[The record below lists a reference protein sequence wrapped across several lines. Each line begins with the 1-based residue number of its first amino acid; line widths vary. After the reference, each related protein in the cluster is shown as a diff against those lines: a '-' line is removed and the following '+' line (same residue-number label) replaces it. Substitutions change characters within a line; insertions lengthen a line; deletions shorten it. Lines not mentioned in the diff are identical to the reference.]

1 MFYRIRRSVIICVFC
16 NYHNHRDYSNIF
28 TPDCSVK
35 IDDYVKRSKELDHKI
50 LSSMEHGFQG
60 RYFDT
65 YDVAKKEG
73 LKFIFGTE
81 AYWVKDRFEKDNTN
95 GHMCIFA
102 KSEKGRRDI
111 NRILSE
117 ANETGYYYKPRVDLD
132 LISTLDPNEVF
143 VTSACIAFW
152 QYEDIEKIVLDLN
165 SYFGKNFMLEV
176 QAHHTDPQRK
186 LHKRILDISAKHN
199 IELIAGCDSHF
210 IYPEQAKDRNAVLEA
225 KGIRYEN
232 EDGWFMDYPDGQTF
246 KQRFLDQGVLNEP
259 QIDQAIKNTMIFMD
273 FDDYDSDLI
282 KVFSNDIKLPTIY
295 PDLTQEQRDHKY
307 KQLLNSKWRET
318 KSTIPKE
325 KHTKYID
332 EIRKEGSVVVNTK
345 MSDYFLIDHEI
356 VKEAVS
362 MGGIITSTGRGSG
375 VSFYTNTLLGFS
387 KVDRI
392 SAPVHLYPERFMS
405 ESRILQTKS
414 LPDLDLNLG
423 NPEVFIAAQKKV
435 LGEGHS
441 YPMIAY
447 GTFKRKSGF
456 KLYAKSQSLD
466 FDIAN
471 EVSKQLENYENDL
484 KYAEDDEQDLID
496 VYDYVDEKYHH
507 LIKES
512 EKYTGIISD
521 KKPHPCGHLIYQGN
535 IKEEI
540 GLIRI
545 KSESTKKEVIAALID
560 GDIAERKKFLKNDLL
575 KVDVVKT
582 TYDTYKRIGL
592 QVHSETELLDV
603 IKDNDKVWD
612 IYASGLTVGV
622 NQVEKYST
630 TQKVMKYKPKNIS
643 ELTAFIAAI
652 RPSFK
657 SMYHTFESRKPFAY
671 GISSFDNLI
680 QTEEMKNSF
689 VLYQEQTMATLAYAG
704 FPSDETYGIIKAIS
718 KKKPAV
724 VKPLKERFLKGF
736 SDKIL
741 AKENVT
747 EQEAFDMSDKVWKI
761 IEDSSGY
768 GFNASHAYSYAL
780 DSVYCAYLKSHYPLF
795 FYESLLRHFSE
806 KKNKDKLGL
815 LKEEM
820 QRGFNI
826 KDGGIKFGT
835 DNRSFVAD
843 EKTNSIYADLSGI
856 KYMNTKIAEELFE
869 LRVNTYEYFIDLLVD
884 ISQKTSVNSRQLKIL
899 IMLNYFDDF
908 GHSGYLM
915 KIFDEFN
922 EGKYKYKK
930 TYVAKTIETR
940 LTELR
945 RIEKELKVNNVPEV
959 LPNETIMFQIEHMG
973 YADAKYP
980 NVNASWCVVTDLDTK
995 YSPKLTLYN
1004 LRRGEERI
1012 FKMDKKTFNTRDAS
1026 LRINKGDLIEITGF
1040 KKKARQIPDGNGG
1053 FKPTDQIDIWITGYS
1068 KYTDKEKLHG

>member
-1 MFYRIRRSVIICVFC
+1 
-16 NYHNHRDYSNIF
+16 
-28 TPDCSVK
+28 
-35 IDDYVKRSKELDHKI
+35 
-50 LSSMEHGFQG
+50 MEHGFQG

-95 GHMCIFA
+95 GHMCLFA

-117 ANETGYYYKPRVDLD
+117 ANETGYYYKPRIDLD

-152 QYEDIEKIVLDLN
+152 QYEDIEKIALDLN

-176 QAHHTDPQRK
+176 QAHHTETQKK
-186 LHKRILDISAKHN
+186 LHHRILDISAKHN

-210 IYPEQAKDRNAVLEA
+210 IYPEQAKDRDAVLEA
-225 KGIRYEN
+225 KGIVYEN
-232 EDGWFMDYPDGQTF
+232 EEGWFMDYPDGETL
-246 KQRFLDQGVLNEP
+246 KKRFIDQGVLNET
-259 QIDQAIKNTMIFMD
+259 QIDKAIRNTLVFMD

-282 KVFSNDIKLPTIY
+282 KVFSNDIKLPTLY
-295 PDLTQEQRDHKY
+295 PELTQDQRDHKY
-307 KQLLNSKWRET
+307 KQLLNSKWREV
-318 KSTIPKE
+318 KSSIPKE
-325 KHTKYID
+325 KHAKYID

-356 VKEAVS
+356 VKEAVD
-362 MGGIITSTGRGSG
+362 MGGIITPTGRGSG
-375 VSFYTNTLLGFS
+375 VSYFTNTLLGFS

-405 ESRILQTKS
+405 ESRILETKS

-423 NPEVFIAAQKKV
+423 NPEVFIAAQTKV

-456 KLYAKSQSLD
+456 KLYAKSQNLD
-466 FDIAN
+466 FDIAS
-471 EVSKQLENYENDL
+471 EVSKQLEAYENDL

-560 GDIAERKKFLKNDLL
+560 GEIAERKKFLKNDLL

-582 TYDTYKRIGL
+582 THDTYKRIGL
-592 QVHSETELLDV
+592 PIHTETELLNI
-603 IKDNDKVWD
+603 IKDNEKVWNV
-612 IYASGLTVGV
+612 YSKGLTVGV

-630 TQKVMKYKPKNIS
+630 TQKVMKYQPQNIS

-657 SMYHTFESRKPFAY
+657 SMYHTFESRKPFTY
-671 GISSFDNLI
+671 GISSFDDLI

-718 KKKPAV
+718 KKKPDV
-724 VKPLKERFLKGF
+724 IKPLKERFLKGF

-741 AKENVT
+741 EKETVSQ
-747 EQEAFDMSDKVWKI
+747 QEAFEMSDQVWKI

-780 DSVYCAYLKSHYPLF
+780 DSVYCAYLKSHYPIY

-806 KKNKDKLGL
+806 KKNKDKVGL

-820 QRGFNI
+820 QKGFGI

-843 EKTNSIYADLSGI
+843 EGKNSIYADLSGI
-856 KYMNTKIAEELFE
+856 KFMNVKVAEELFE
-869 LRVNTYEYFIDLLVD
+869 VGKNAYESFIDLLVD
-884 ISQKTSVNSRQLKIL
+884 INLKTSVNARQLKIL
-899 IMLNYFDDF
+899 IMLNYFDMY
-908 GHSGYLM
+908 GNSGYLSALF
-915 KIFDEFN
+915 KEFSD
-922 EGKYKYKK
+922 GKYKYKK
-930 TYVAKTIETR
+930 TYVEKTIEQ
-940 LTELR
+940 
-945 RIEKELKVNNVPEV
+945 RIIELKKIEIELKNQEIPAI
-959 LPNETIMFQIEHMG
+959 LPNETVMFQIEHMG
-973 YADAKYP
+973 YADVKYP
-980 NVNASWCVVTDLDTK
+980 DTSSGWCVVTDIDTK
-995 YSPKLTLYN
+995 YSPKLTLYGVQK
-1004 LRRGEERI
+1004 GETRI
-1012 FKMDKKTFNTRDAS
+1012 FKMSKKTFNVKDRD
-1026 LRINKGDLIEITGF
+1026 LRIDIGDLIEITEF
-1040 KKKARQIPDGNGG
+1040 KKKMKSVPDGNGN
-1053 FKPTDQIDIWITGYS
+1053 FIETNQSETWITGYN
-1068 KYTDKEKLHG
+1068 KYKNKEST

>member
-1 MFYRIRRSVIICVFC
+1 
-16 NYHNHRDYSNIF
+16 
-28 TPDCSVK
+28 
-35 IDDYVKRSKELDHKI
+35 
-50 LSSMEHGFQG
+50 MEHGFQG

-65 YDVAKKEG
+65 YDVAKREN

-81 AYWVKDRFEKDNTN
+81 AYWVKNRFEKDNTN
-95 GHMCIFA
+95 GHICLFA

-117 ANETGYYYKPRVDLD
+117 ANLTGYYYKPRVDLD

-152 QYEDIEKIVLDLN
+152 QYEDIDSIVEKLH

-176 QAHHTDPQRK
+176 QAHHTDAQK
-186 LHKRILDISAKHN
+186 ELHKKIIGLAAKHD
-199 IELIAGCDSHF
+199 IEMIAGCDSHY
-210 IYPEQAKDRNAVLEA
+210 IYPEQAKDRDAVLEA
-225 KGIRYEN
+225 KGIVYDN
-232 EDGWFMDYPDGQTF
+232 EEGWFMDYPDGETF
-246 KQRFLDQGVLNEP
+246 RKRFVEQGVLTET
-259 QIDQAIKNTMIFMD
+259 QIDKAIQNTMVFMD
-273 FDDYDSDLI
+273 FDDYDENQI
-282 KVFSNDIKLPTIY
+282 KVFSNGIKLPTLY
-295 PDLTQEQRDHKY
+295 PELSQEERDNKY
-307 KQLLNSKWRET
+307 KQLLNKRWREV
-318 KSTIPKE
+318 KHKIPKE
-325 KHTKYID
+325 KHPTYIE
-332 EIRKEGSVVVNTK
+332 EIRKEGSVVVNTG
-345 MSDYFLIDHEI
+345 MADYFLIDYEV
-356 VKEAVS
+356 VKEAEKH
-362 MGGIITSTGRGSG
+362 GGIITPTGRGSG

-423 NPEVFIAAQKKV
+423 NPEVFIDAQRKV
-435 LGEGHS
+435 LGDGHS

-456 KLYAKSQSLD
+456 KLYAKSQNLD
-466 FDIAN
+466 FEIAN
-471 EVSKQLENYENDL
+471 EVSKQLENYERDL
-484 KYAEDDEQDLID
+484 KYAEEDEQDLID

-545 KSESTKKEVIAALID
+545 KSESTKKEVIAALVD

-582 TYDTYKRIGL
+582 TFDTYKRIGL
-592 QVHSETELLDV
+592 AVHTETELLET

-612 IYASGLTVGV
+612 IYANGLTVGV

-657 SMYHTFESRKPFAY
+657 SMYSIFESRKPFSY
-671 GISSFDNLI
+671 GIKSFDDLI

-724 VKPLKERFLKGF
+724 VKPLKERFLSGF
-736 SDKIL
+736 SSKIL
-741 AKENVT
+741 EREQVT
-747 EQEAFDMSDKVWKI
+747 EREAVEMSERVWKI

-780 DSVYCAYLKSHYPLF
+780 DSVYCAYLKSHYPIY
-795 FYESLLRHFSE
+795 FYETLLRYFSE
-806 KKNKDKLGL
+806 KKKKEKVGL

-820 QRGFNI
+820 QRGFGI
-826 KDGGIKFGT
+826 KDGGIKFGK

-843 EKTNSIYADLSGI
+843 EKSNSIFADLAGI
-856 KYMNTKIAEELFE
+856 KYMSTQIAEDLYELGK
-869 LRVNTYEYFIDLLVD
+869 NKYTSFIDLLVD
-884 ISQKTSVNSRQLKIL
+884 LSESSLNARHIEIL
-899 IMLNYFDDF
+899 IKLNYFDEF
-908 GHSGYLM
+908 GNSGLLM
-915 KIFDEFN
+915 EIFDEFN
-922 EGKYKYKK
+922 EGEFKYKK
-930 TYVAKTIETR
+930 TYVQKTKEARLLSLKKIE
-940 LTELR
+940 EQ
-945 RIEKELKVNNVPEV
+945 LKTSNIPDI
-959 LPNETIMFQIEHMG
+959 LPNEQVMFQIDVMG
-973 YADAKYP
+973 YADIKFS
-980 NVNASWCVVTDLDTK
+980 NVESGWCVVTDLDTK
-995 YSPKLTLYN
+995 YSPKLTMYN
-1004 LRRGEERI
+1004 LRTGVEKV
-1012 FKMDKKTFNTRDAS
+1012 FKMDKKTFNTKDAA
-1026 LRINKGDLIEITGF
+1026 LKINKGDLIRINSF
-1040 KKKARQIPDGNGG
+1040 MKKQKQVPDGNGG
-1053 FKPTDQIDIWITGYS
+1053 FKPTDQTDVWITGYT
-1068 KYTDKEKLHG
+1068 KYSDKETLNGVK

>member
-1 MFYRIRRSVIICVFC
+1 MCIYC

-35 IDDYVKRSKELDHKI
+35 LDDYVRRSKELDHKI

-95 GHMCIFA
+95 GHICLFA

-117 ANETGYYYKPRVDLD
+117 ANETGYYYKPRIDLD

-152 QYEDIEKIVLDLN
+152 QYKDIEKIVRDL
-165 SYFGKNFMLEV
+165 SGYFGSNFMLEV
-176 QAHHTDPQRK
+176 QAHHTEPQK
-186 LHKRILDISAKHN
+186 QLHKRILELAKLHD
-199 IELIAGCDSHF
+199 IELIAGCDSHY
-210 IYPEQAKDRNAVLEA
+210 IYPEQAKDRDAVLEA
-225 KGIRYEN
+225 KGIRYDN
-232 EDGWFMDYPDGQTF
+232 EDGWFMDYPDGVTL
-246 KQRFLDQGVLNEP
+246 KKRFEEQGVLSET
-259 QIDQAIKNTMIFMD
+259 QIDAAIKNTLRFMD

-282 KVFSNDIKLPTIY
+282 KVFSNDIKLPTLY
-295 PDLTQEQRDHKY
+295 PDLTQSQRDKKY
-307 KQLLNSKWRET
+307 KELLNNKWREV
-318 KSTIPKE
+318 KSSIPVE
-325 KHTKYID
+325 KHAKYID
-332 EIRKEGSVVVNTK
+332 EIRKEGTVVVNTG

-356 VKEAVS
+356 VKEAVD

-456 KLYAKSQSLD
+456 KLYAKSQNLD

-582 TYDTYKRIGL
+582 THDAYKRIGL
-592 QVHSETELLDV
+592 PVHSETELLNIV
-603 IKDNDKVWD
+603 KENDKVWD
-612 IYASGLTVGV
+612 IYANGLTVGV

-657 SMYHTFESRKPFAY
+657 SMYHIFESRKPFSY
-671 GISSFDNLI
+671 GISSFDDLI

-704 FPSDETYGIIKAIS
+704 FPNDETYGIIKAIS
-718 KKKPAV
+718 KKKPDV

-736 SDKIL
+736 SEKIL
-741 AKENVT
+741 EKETVST
-747 EQEAFDMSDKVWKI
+747 DEALEMSERVWKI

-780 DSVYCAYLKSHYPLF
+780 DSVYCAYLKSHYPIY
-795 FYESLLRHFSE
+795 FYETLLRHFSA
-806 KKNKDKLGL
+806 KKNKDKIAS

-820 QRGFNI
+820 QRGFGI
-826 KDGGIKFGT
+826 KDGGIKFGK
-835 DNRSFVAD
+835 DNRNFVAD
-843 EKTNSIYADLSGI
+843 KETNTIYSDLSSVKYMSKKVADDLYRLGGNHYDTFVDLLIDLTENSIL
-856 KYMNTKIAEELFE
+856 NTRNIE
-869 LRVNTYEYFIDLLVD
+869 
-884 ISQKTSVNSRQLKIL
+884 IL
-899 IMLNYFDDF
+899 IKLDYFSDF
-908 GHSGYLM
+908 GSSGLLM
-915 KIFDEFN
+915 MIWNEFT
-922 EGKYKYKK
+922 EGVCRYKK
-930 TYVAKTIETR
+930 TYVQKTKD
-940 LTELR
+940 L
-945 RIEKELKVNNVPEV
+945 RIEQLKKKEDELKESNIKELP
-959 LPNETIMFQIEHMG
+959 PNEKVMFQIEVMG
-973 YADAKYP
+973 YADVTYSE
-980 NVNASWCVVTDLDTK
+980 VNSAWCVVTEIDTK
-995 YSPKLTLYN
+995 YSPKLTLYG
-1004 LRRGEERI
+1004 LRKGEERQ
-1012 FKMDKKTFNTRDAS
+1012 FKMDRKTFNTKDKT
-1026 LRINKGDLIEITGF
+1026 LRINKGDLIKITDF
-1040 KKKARQIPDGNGG
+1040 KKKYKQIPDGVGG
-1053 FKPTDQIDIWITGYS
+1053 FKPTDQMEYWITGYI
-1068 KYTDKEKLHG
+1068 KYTEKEFLNDH

>member
-1 MFYRIRRSVIICVFC
+1 MCIYC

-35 IDDYVKRSKELDHKI
+35 LDDYVRRSKELDHKI

-95 GHMCIFA
+95 GHICLFA

-152 QYEDIEKIVLDLN
+152 QYKDIEKIVKDL
-165 SYFGKNFMLEV
+165 SGYFGSNFMLEV
-176 QAHHTDPQRK
+176 QAHHTEPQK
-186 LHKRILDISAKHN
+186 QLHKRILELSKLCN
-199 IELIAGCDSHF
+199 IELIAGCDSHY
-210 IYPEQAKDRNAVLEA
+210 IYPEQAKDRDAVLEA
-225 KGIRYEN
+225 KGIRYDN
-232 EDGWFMDYPDGQTF
+232 EDGWFMDYPDGDTL
-246 KQRFLDQGVLNEP
+246 KKRFEEQGVLSET
-259 QIDQAIKNTMIFMD
+259 QIDTAIKNTLRFMD

-282 KVFSNDIKLPTIY
+282 KVFSNDIKLPTLY
-295 PDLTQEQRDHKY
+295 PDLTQSQRDQKY
-307 KQLLNSKWRET
+307 KELLNSKWREVKT
-318 KSTIPKE
+318 SIPEE
-325 KHTKYID
+325 KHAKYID
-332 EIRKEGSVVVNTK
+332 EIRKEGTVVVNTG

-356 VKEAVS
+356 VKEAVD

-456 KLYAKSQSLD
+456 KLYAKSQNLD
-466 FDIAN
+466 FEIAN

-484 KYAEDDEQDLID
+484 KYSEDDEQDLID

-582 TYDTYKRIGL
+582 THDAYKRIGL
-592 QVHSETELLDV
+592 PVHSETELLNIV
-603 IKDNDKVWD
+603 KENDKVWD
-612 IYASGLTVGV
+612 IYANGLTVGV

-657 SMYHTFESRKPFAY
+657 SMYHIFESRKPFSY
-671 GISSFDNLI
+671 GISSFDDLI

-704 FPSDETYGIIKAIS
+704 FPNDETYGIIKAIS
-718 KKKPAV
+718 KKKPDV

-736 SDKIL
+736 SEKIL
-741 AKENVT
+741 EKETVST
-747 EQEAFDMSDKVWKI
+747 EQALEMSDRVWKI

-780 DSVYCAYLKSHYPLF
+780 DSVYCAYLKSHYPIY
-795 FYESLLRHFSE
+795 FYETLLRHFSA
-806 KKNKDKLGL
+806 KKNKDKIAA

-820 QRGFNI
+820 QRGFSI
-826 KDGGIKFGT
+826 KDGGIKFGK
-835 DNRSFVAD
+835 DNRNFVAD
-843 EKTNSIYADLSGI
+843 QETNTIYADLSSV
-856 KYMNTKIAEELFE
+856 KYMSEKVADDLYRLGENHYDTFVDL
-869 LRVNTYEYFIDLLVD
+869 LIDLTENTVLNTRN
-884 ISQKTSVNSRQLKIL
+884 IEIL
-899 IMLNYFDDF
+899 IKLNYFSDF
-908 GHSGYLM
+908 GNSGLLM
-915 KIFDEFN
+915 TIWNEFITG
-922 EGKYKYKK
+922 EYRYKK
-930 TYVAKTIETR
+930 TYAQKTKD
-940 LTELR
+940 LR
-945 RIEKELKVNNVPEV
+945 IQQLKEQEDKLKEEKIKELP
-959 LPNETIMFQIEHMG
+959 PNEIVMFQIEVMG
-973 YADAKYP
+973 YADVSYSDINSA
-980 NVNASWCVVTDLDTK
+980 WCVVTEIDTK
-995 YSPKLTLYN
+995 YSPKLTLYS
-1004 LRRGEERI
+1004 LRKGEEKQ
-1012 FKMDKKTFNTRDAS
+1012 FKMDKKTFNTKDKS
-1026 LRINKGDLIEITGF
+1026 LRINKGDLIKITDF
-1040 KKKARQIPDGNGG
+1040 KKKYKQVPDGEGG
-1053 FKPTDQIDIWITGYS
+1053 FKPTDQIEYWVTGYI
-1068 KYTDKEKLHG
+1068 KYSDKENLNDN

>member
-1 MFYRIRRSVIICVFC
+1 
-16 NYHNHRDYSNIF
+16 
-28 TPDCSVK
+28 
-35 IDDYVKRSKELDHKI
+35 
-50 LSSMEHGFQG
+50 
-60 RYFDT
+60 
-65 YDVAKKEG
+65 
-73 LKFIFGTE
+73 
-81 AYWVKDRFEKDNTN
+81 
-95 GHMCIFA
+95 
-102 KSEKGRRDI
+102 
-111 NRILSE
+111 
-117 ANETGYYYKPRVDLD
+117 
-132 LISTLDPNEVF
+132 
-143 VTSACIAFW
+143 
-152 QYEDIEKIVLDLN
+152 
-165 SYFGKNFMLEV
+165 
-176 QAHHTDPQRK
+176 
-186 LHKRILDISAKHN
+186 
-199 IELIAGCDSHF
+199 
-210 IYPEQAKDRNAVLEA
+210 
-225 KGIRYEN
+225 
-232 EDGWFMDYPDGQTF
+232 
-246 KQRFLDQGVLNEP
+246 
-259 QIDQAIKNTMIFMD
+259 
-273 FDDYDSDLI
+273 
-282 KVFSNDIKLPTIY
+282 
-295 PDLTQEQRDHKY
+295 
-307 KQLLNSKWRET
+307 
-318 KSTIPKE
+318 
-325 KHTKYID
+325 
-332 EIRKEGSVVVNTK
+332 

-356 VKEAVS
+356 VKEAVD

-405 ESRILQTKS
+405 ESRILETKS

-423 NPEVFIAAQKKV
+423 NPEVFIAAQNKV
-435 LGEGHS
+435 LGDGHS

-456 KLYAKSQSLD
+456 KLYAKSQNLD

-484 KYAEDDEQDLID
+484 KYAEEDEQDLID
-496 VYDYVDEKYHH
+496 VYDYVDEKYHN

-545 KSESTKKEVIAALID
+545 KSESTKKEVIAVLID

-582 TYDTYKRIGL
+582 IYDTYKRINL
-592 QVHSETELLDV
+592 PVHSETELLEV
-603 IKDNDKVWD
+603 IRDNEKVWD
-612 IYASGLTVGV
+612 VYAKGLTVGV

-657 SMYHTFESRKPFAY
+657 SMYHTFETRKPFSY
-671 GISSFDNLI
+671 GISSFDDLI

-741 AKENVT
+741 EKENVSQ
-747 EQEAFDMSDKVWKI
+747 QEAFEMSDKVWKI

-780 DSVYCAYLKSHYPLF
+780 DSAYCAYLKSHYPIY

-806 KKNKDKLGL
+806 KKNKNKVAL

-820 QRGFNI
+820 QRGFGI
-826 KDGGIKFGT
+826 KDGGIKFRR

-843 EKTNSIYADLSGI
+843 ESTNSIYSDLSGI
-856 KYMNTKIAEELFE
+856 KFMSTKVAEELYQ
-869 LRVNTYEYFIDLLVD
+869 LGKNTYDSFVSLLVD
-884 ISQKTSVNSRQLKIL
+884 LSDNTLLNTRHIEIL
-899 IMLNYFDDF
+899 IKLTYFDEF
-908 GHSGYLM
+908 GNSGLLM
-915 KIFDEFN
+915 KIYKEFCDG
-922 EGKYKYKK
+922 EFKYKK
-930 TYVAKTIETR
+930 SYVEKTKLTR
-940 LTELR
+940 T
-945 RIEKELKVNNVPEV
+945 KELKKLEQQFIDEKTPDL
-959 LPNETIMFQIEHMG
+959 LPNEVVMFAIEVAG
-973 YADAKYP
+973 YADVKYP
-980 NVNASWCVVTDLDTK
+980 NIDPGWCVVTDLDTK

-1004 LRRGEERI
+1004 LRKGEGRI
-1012 FKMDKKTFNTRDAS
+1012 FKMDKKTFNVKDKS
-1026 LRINKGDLIEITGF
+1026 LKINKGDLIEITGH
-1040 KKKARQIPDGNGG
+1040 KKKQRQVPDGNGG
-1053 FKPTDQIDIWITGYS
+1053 FKPTEDTDIWITGYV
-1068 KYTDKEKLHG
+1068 KYTEKENLNG

>member
-1 MFYRIRRSVIICVFC
+1 MCVFC

-35 IDDYVKRSKELDHKI
+35 IDDYVRRSKELDHKI

-95 GHMCIFA
+95 GHMCLFA
-102 KSEKGRRDI
+102 KSEKGRHDI

-117 ANETGYYYKPRVDLD
+117 ANETGYYYKPRIDLD

-152 QYEDIEKIVLDLN
+152 QYEDVEKIVLDLN

-176 QAHHTDPQRK
+176 QAHHTETQKK
-186 LHKRILDISAKHN
+186 LHHRILDISAKHN

-210 IYPEQAKDRNAVLEA
+210 IYPEQAKDRDAVLEA
-225 KGIRYEN
+225 KGIVYEN
-232 EDGWFMDYPDGQTF
+232 EDGWFMDYPDGETL
-246 KQRFLDQGVLNEP
+246 KRRFMDQGVLNEE
-259 QIDQAIKNTMIFMD
+259 QIDKAIKNTLVFMD

-282 KVFSNDIKLPTIY
+282 KVFSNDIKLPTLY
-295 PDLTQEQRDHKY
+295 PELTQDQRDHKY
-307 KQLLNSKWRET
+307 KQLLNEKWREA
-318 KSTIPKE
+318 KGSIPKE
-325 KHTKYID
+325 KHAKYIE
-332 EIRKEGSVVVNTK
+332 EIRKEGSVVVNTG
-345 MSDYFLIDHEI
+345 MSDYFLIDHKI
-356 VKEAVS
+356 VEEAVD
-362 MGGIITSTGRGSG
+362 MGGIITPTGRGSG

-423 NPEVFIAAQKKV
+423 NPEVFIAAQNKV

-456 KLYAKSQSLD
+456 KLYAKSQNLD
-466 FDIAN
+466 FEIAN
-471 EVSKQLENYENDL
+471 EVSKQLEEYENDL

-592 QVHSETELLDV
+592 PIHTETELLNV

-612 IYASGLTVGV
+612 VYTKGLTVGI

-630 TQKVMKYKPKNIS
+630 TQKVMKYQPKNIS

-671 GISSFDNLI
+671 GISSFDDLI

-741 AKENVT
+741 ERETVSQ
-747 EQEAFDMSDKVWKI
+747 QEAFDMSDKVWKI

-780 DSVYCAYLKSHYPLF
+780 DSVYCAYLKSHYPIY

-806 KKNKDKLGL
+806 KKNKDKVGL

-820 QRGFNI
+820 QKGFGI
-826 KDGGIKFGT
+826 KDVGIKFGT

-843 EKTNSIYADLSGI
+843 EGQNSIYADLSGI
-856 KYMNTKIAEELFE
+856 KFMNVKVADELFE
-869 LRVNTYEYFIDLLVD
+869 IGKNTYESFIDLLVD
-884 ISQKTSVNSRQLKIL
+884 INLKTSVNARQLKIL
-899 IMLNYFDDF
+899 IMLNYFDMF
-908 GHSGYLM
+908 GNNGYLAALF
-915 KIFDEFN
+915 KEFSD
-922 EGKYKYKK
+922 GKYKYKK
-930 TYVAKTIETR
+930 TYVEKTIEQR
-940 LTELR
+940 LIELKKIEIELR
-945 RIEKELKVNNVPEV
+945 NQEVPAI
-959 LPNETIMFQIEHMG
+959 LPNETVMFQIEHMG
-973 YADAKYP
+973 YADVKYP
-980 NVNASWCVVTDLDTK
+980 DTSFGWCVVTDIDTK
-995 YSPKLTLYN
+995 YSPKLTLYGVQK
-1004 LRRGEERI
+1004 GETRI
-1012 FKMDKKTFNTRDAS
+1012 FKMSKKTFNVKDRN
-1026 LRINKGDLIEITGF
+1026 LRINIGDLIEITEF
-1040 KKKARQIPDGNGG
+1040 KKKMKSVPDGNGN
-1053 FKPTDQIDIWITGYS
+1053 FVETNQSETWITGYN
-1068 KYTDKEKLHG
+1068 KYKNKENT

>member
-1 MFYRIRRSVIICVFC
+1 
-16 NYHNHRDYSNIF
+16 
-28 TPDCSVK
+28 
-35 IDDYVKRSKELDHKI
+35 
-50 LSSMEHGFQG
+50 MEHGFQG

-81 AYWVKDRFEKDNTN
+81 AYWVKNRFEKDNTN
-95 GHMCIFA
+95 GHMCLFA

-117 ANETGYYYKPRVDLD
+117 ANETGYYYKPRIDLD

-152 QYEDIEKIVLDLN
+152 QYEDIEKIALDLN
-165 SYFGKNFMLEV
+165 SYFGKNFMFEV
-176 QAHHTDPQRK
+176 QAHHTETQKALHRK
-186 LHKRILDISAKHN
+186 ILDLSAKHN

-210 IYPEQAKDRNAVLEA
+210 IYPEQAKDRDAVLEA
-225 KGIRYEN
+225 KGIVYEN
-232 EDGWFMDYPDGQTF
+232 EDGWFMDYPDGETL
-246 KQRFLDQGVLNEP
+246 KRRFMEQGILNEQ
-259 QIDQAIKNTMIFMD
+259 QIDRAIKNTLTFMD
-273 FDDYDSDLI
+273 FEDYDSDLI
-282 KVFSNDIKLPTIY
+282 KVFSNEIKLPTLY
-295 PDLTQEQRDHKY
+295 PELTQEQRDQKY
-307 KQLLNSKWRET
+307 KQLLNEKWRKAKEG
-318 KSTIPKE
+318 IPKE
-325 KHTKYID
+325 KHAKYID

-345 MSDYFLIDHEI
+345 MSDYFLIDHKI
-356 VKEAVS
+356 VEEAVD

-405 ESRILQTKS
+405 ESRILETKS

-423 NPEVFIAAQKKV
+423 NPEVFIAAQNKV

-456 KLYAKSQSLD
+456 KLYAKSQNLD

-471 EVSKQLENYENDL
+471 EVSKQLEEYENDL

-496 VYDYVDEKYHH
+496 VYDYVEEKYHH

-582 TYDTYKRIGL
+582 THDTYKRIGL
-592 QVHSETELLDV
+592 PVHTETELLNV

-612 IYASGLTVGV
+612 IYAKGLTVGV

-630 TQKVMKYKPKNIS
+630 TQKAMKYQPKNIS

-671 GISSFDNLI
+671 GISSFDDLI

-741 AKENVT
+741 ERESVSQ
-747 EQEAFDMSDKVWKI
+747 QEAFDMSDKVWKI

-780 DSVYCAYLKSHYPLF
+780 DSAYCAYLKSHYPIY

-806 KKNKDKLGL
+806 KKNKDKVGL

-820 QRGFNI
+820 QKGFNI

-843 EKTNSIYADLSGI
+843 ERRNSIYADLSGI
-856 KYMNTKIAEELFE
+856 KFMNVKIAEELFE
-869 LRVNTYEYFIDLLVD
+869 KGKNTYESFIDLLVD
-884 ISQKTSVNSRQLKIL
+884 ITLNTSVNARQLKIL
-899 IMLNYFDDF
+899 IMLNYFDMF
-908 GHSGYLM
+908 GNNGYLSALF
-915 KIFDEFN
+915 KEFS

-930 TYVAKTIETR
+930 TYVEKTIQQR
-940 LTELR
+940 LM
-945 RIEKELKVNNVPEV
+945 ELKKIEIKLKSQEVPAI
-959 LPNETIMFQIEHMG
+959 LPNETVMFQIEHMG

-980 NVNASWCVVTDLDTK
+980 DIGAGWCVVTDIDTK
-995 YSPKLTLYN
+995 YSPKLTLYGVQK
-1004 LRRGEERI
+1004 GETRN
-1012 FKMDKKTFNTRDAS
+1012 FKMSKKTFNVKDKS
-1026 LRINKGDLIEITGF
+1026 LRINIGDLIEITEF
-1040 KKKARQIPDGNGG
+1040 KKKMKSVPDGNGN
-1053 FKPTDQIDIWITGYS
+1053 FIETNQSETWITGYN
-1068 KYTDKEKLHG
+1068 KYKNKENVNGK

>member
-1 MFYRIRRSVIICVFC
+1 MCFYC

-65 YDVAKKEG
+65 YDVAKREG

-95 GHMCIFA
+95 GHICLFA

-152 QYEDIEKIVLDLN
+152 QYEDIEKIVKDLH
-165 SYFGKNFMLEV
+165 SYFGENFMLEV
-176 QAHHTDPQRK
+176 QAHHTNSQK
-186 LHKRILDISAKHN
+186 ELHKRIIDISALHN
-199 IELIAGCDSHF
+199 IELIAGCDSHY
-210 IYPEQAKDRNAVLEA
+210 IYPEQAKDRDAVLEA
-225 KGIRYEN
+225 KGIRYDN
-232 EDGWFMDYPDGQTF
+232 EDGWFMDYPDGETLR
-246 KQRFLDQGVLNEP
+246 KRFIEQGILSVE
-259 QIDQAIKNTMIFMD
+259 QIDKAIKNTLVFMD
-273 FDDYDSDLI
+273 FEDYDANLI
-282 KVFSNDIKLPTIY
+282 KVFSNDIKLPSLY
-295 PDLTQEQRDHKY
+295 PELTQAQRDQKY
-307 KQLLNSKWRET
+307 KELLNQKWRDIKE
-318 KSTIPKE
+318 SIPKE
-325 KHTKYID
+325 KHPKYIE
-332 EIRKEGSVVVNTK
+332 EIRKEGSVVINTG

-356 VKEAVS
+356 VKEAVD

-392 SAPVHLYPERFMS
+392 SAPVRLYPERFMS

-456 KLYAKSQSLD
+456 KLYAKSQNLD
-466 FDIAN
+466 FEIAN
-471 EVSKQLENYENDL
+471 EVSKQLEAYENDL

-582 TYDTYKRIGL
+582 THDTYKRIG
-592 QVHSETELLDV
+592 VPIHSETELLEV
-603 IKDNDKVWD
+603 IRDNNKVWD
-612 IYASGLTVGV
+612 IYANGLTVGV
-622 NQVEKYST
+622 NQVEKSST
-630 TQKVMKYKPKNIS
+630 TQKVMKYKPRNIS

-657 SMYHTFESRKPFAY
+657 SMYHIFESRKPFSY
-671 GISSFDNLI
+671 GISSFDDLI

-704 FPSDETYGIIKAIS
+704 FPNDETYGIIKAIS
-718 KKKPAV
+718 KKKPDV

-736 SDKIL
+736 SEKIL
-741 AKENVT
+741 EKESVSR
-747 EQEAFDMSDKVWKI
+747 EEALEMSDRVWKI

-780 DSVYCAYLKSHYPLF
+780 DSVYCAYLKSHYPIY
-795 FYESLLRHFSE
+795 FYETLLRHFSE
-806 KKNKDKLGL
+806 KKNKDKIAA

-820 QRGFNI
+820 QRGFGI
-826 KDGGIKFGT
+826 KDGGIKFGK

-843 EKTNSIYADLSGI
+843 EESNTIYADLSSV
-856 KYMNTKIAEELFE
+856 KFMSEKVAEDLYELGKNRYSDFTD
-869 LRVNTYEYFIDLLVD
+869 LLIDLTEKSSLNTRNIEILIKLGYFSD
-884 ISQKTSVNSRQLKIL
+884 FGTNGLLLKIW
-899 IMLNYFDDF
+899 
-908 GHSGYLM
+908 
-915 KIFDEFN
+915 DEFCN
-922 EGKYKYKK
+922 GENKYKK
-930 TYVAKTIETR
+930 TYVQKTKV
-940 LTELR
+940 L
-945 RIEKELKVNNVPEV
+945 RIEELKNFEAKLRQEKVDEP
-959 LPNETIMFQIEHMG
+959 LPNEEVMFQIEVMG
-973 YADAKYP
+973 YADKVYP
-980 NVNASWCVVTDLDTK
+980 NVNSAWCVVTDLDTK
-995 YSPKLTLYN
+995 YSPKLTLYS
-1004 LRRGEERI
+1004 LRKGEERQ
-1012 FKMDKKTFNTRDAS
+1012 FKMDRKTFNTKDAA
-1026 LRINKGDLIEITGF
+1026 LRINKGDLIKITDF
-1040 KKKARQIPDGNGG
+1040 KKKYKQVPDGEGG
-1053 FKPTDQIDIWITGYS
+1053 FKPTEQMEYWITGYI
-1068 KYTDKEKLHG
+1068 KYTDKENLNEQ

>member
-1 MFYRIRRSVIICVFC
+1 MCVFC

-35 IDDYVKRSKELDHKI
+35 IDDYVRRSKELDHKI

-95 GHMCIFA
+95 GHMCLFA

-117 ANETGYYYKPRVDLD
+117 ANETGYYYKPRIDLD

-152 QYEDIEKIVLDLN
+152 QYEDVEKIVLDLN

-176 QAHHTDPQRK
+176 QAHHTETQKK
-186 LHKRILDISAKHN
+186 LHHRILDISAKHN

-210 IYPEQAKDRNAVLEA
+210 IYPEQAKDRDAVLEA
-225 KGIRYEN
+225 KGIVYEN
-232 EDGWFMDYPDGQTF
+232 EDGWFMDYPDGETL
-246 KQRFLDQGVLNEP
+246 KRRFVDQGVLNEE
-259 QIDQAIKNTMIFMD
+259 QIDKAIKNTLVFMD

-282 KVFSNDIKLPTIY
+282 KVFSNDIKLPTLY
-295 PDLTQEQRDHKY
+295 PELTQEQRDHKY
-307 KQLLNSKWRET
+307 KQLLNEKWREA
-318 KSTIPKE
+318 KSSIPKE
-325 KHTKYID
+325 KHAKYID
-332 EIRKEGSVVVNTK
+332 EIRKEGSVVVNTG

-356 VKEAVS
+356 VKEAVDK
-362 MGGIITSTGRGSG
+362 GGIITPTGRGSG
-375 VSFYTNTLLGFS
+375 VSYYTNTLLGFS

-405 ESRILQTKS
+405 ESRILETKS

-423 NPEVFIAAQKKV
+423 NPEVFIAAQTKV

-456 KLYAKSQSLD
+456 KLYAKSQNLD
-466 FDIAN
+466 FEIAN
-471 EVSKQLENYENDL
+471 EVSKQLEAYENDL

-496 VYDYVDEKYHH
+496 VYDYVDKKYHH

-560 GDIAERKKFLKNDLL
+560 GEIAERKKFLKNDLL

-582 TYDTYKRIGL
+582 THDTYKRIGL
-592 QVHSETELLDV
+592 PIHTETELLNT

-612 IYASGLTVGV
+612 IYAKGLTVGV

-630 TQKVMKYKPKNIS
+630 TQKVMKYQPSNIS

-657 SMYHTFESRKPFAY
+657 SMYHTFESRKPFTY
-671 GISSFDNLI
+671 GISSFDDLI
-680 QTEEMKNSF
+680 QTEEMKNSY

-741 AKENVT
+741 ERETVT
-747 EQEAFDMSDKVWKI
+747 QQEAFDMSDKVWKI

-780 DSVYCAYLKSHYPLF
+780 DSVYCAYLKSHYPIF

-806 KKNKDKLGL
+806 KKNKDKVGL

-820 QRGFNI
+820 QKGFGI

-843 EKTNSIYADLSGI
+843 EKRNSIYADLSGI
-856 KYMNTKIAEELFE
+856 KFMNVKVAEELFE
-869 LRVNTYEYFIDLLVD
+869 IGKNTYESFVDLLVD
-884 ISQKTSVNSRQLKIL
+884 INLKTSVNARQLKIL
-899 IMLNYFDDF
+899 IMLNYFDMF
-908 GHSGYLM
+908 GNNGYLSALF
-915 KIFDEFN
+915 KEFSD
-922 EGKYKYKK
+922 GKYKYKK
-930 TYVAKTIETR
+930 TYVEKTIEQR
-940 LTELR
+940 IIELKKIEIELR
-945 RIEKELKVNNVPEV
+945 NQEVPAI
-959 LPNETIMFQIEHMG
+959 LPNETVMFQIEHMG
-973 YADAKYP
+973 YADVKYP
-980 NVNASWCVVTDLDTK
+980 ETSSGWCVVTDIDTK
-995 YSPKLTLYN
+995 YSPKLTLYSVQK
-1004 LRRGEERI
+1004 GETRI
-1012 FKMDKKTFNTRDAS
+1012 FKMSKKTFNVKDRD
-1026 LRINKGDLIEITGF
+1026 LRIDIGDLIEITEF
-1040 KKKARQIPDGNGG
+1040 KKKMKSVPDGNGN
-1053 FKPTDQIDIWITGYS
+1053 FIETNESETWITGYN
-1068 KYTDKEKLHG
+1068 KYKNKENT